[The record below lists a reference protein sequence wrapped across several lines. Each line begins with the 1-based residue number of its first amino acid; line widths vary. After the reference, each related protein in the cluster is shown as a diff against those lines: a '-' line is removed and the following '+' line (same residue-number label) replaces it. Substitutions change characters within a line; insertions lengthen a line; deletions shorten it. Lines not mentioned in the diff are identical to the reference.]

1 MSNEKKK
8 IIVISRECGSG
19 GSHIARLLATRL
31 GVPYYDKAFV
41 DKAVKDSG
49 LTPDFMEEEEQ
60 KFISSL
66 LFSLSTGGYRHN
78 DNKTMADQVFIAET
92 NALKQ
97 VAQKGS
103 CVIVGRCAD
112 YVLQDEF
119 DVFSVFIHADL
130 SWRAQRGIRE
140 YGLEPR
146 RAEQS
151 IRDKD
156 RRRARHYEYYT
167 DRTWGDRN
175 NYHLSLNSALFT
187 QEQAVEV
194 ILRALE
200 ALEQPTGEG
209 E

>member
-1 MSNEKKK
+1 MKSGQEKPK

-19 GSHIARLLATRL
+19 GSHIAHLLAQRL
-31 GVPYYDKAFV
+31 GVPFYDKNFV
-41 DKAVKDSG
+41 DKAVEETG
-49 LTPDFMEEEEQ
+49 LSTACMEQEEQ

-66 LFSLSTGGYRHN
+66 LFSLATGGYHHN
-78 DNKTMADQVFIAET
+78 DNKAMADQVFIAET
-92 NALKQ
+92 NALKE
-97 VAQKGS
+97 VARQGA

-119 DVFSVFIHADL
+119 DVFSVFIHADIA
-130 SWRAQRGIRE
+130 WRAQRGIRE

-175 NYHLSLNSALFT
+175 NYHLSINAARFT
-187 QEQAVEV
+187 QEQAVELIV
-194 ILRALE
+194 QALQAVE
-200 ALEQPTGEG
+200 
-209 E
+209 